1 MKTLFERLKPEVK
14 QSILDEAEKYP
25 TTGSMIINELKAK
38 KFWNDLKVE
47 TVTRVVGFSHN
58 TLLEVSIW
66 DFVHGD
72 KFLNEDYE

>member
-25 TTGSMIINELKAK
+25 TTGNMIIDELKGN

-47 TVTRVVGFSHN
+47 TVTRVVGFSHS

-72 KFLNEDYE
+72 KFLNKDYE